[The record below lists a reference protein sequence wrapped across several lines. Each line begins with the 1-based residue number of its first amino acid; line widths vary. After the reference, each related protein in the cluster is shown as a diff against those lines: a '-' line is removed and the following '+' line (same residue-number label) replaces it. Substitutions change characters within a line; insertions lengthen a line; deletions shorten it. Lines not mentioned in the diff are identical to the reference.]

1 MNVLIVG
8 MMTGNLGKDRK
19 KFDKYKAYL
28 DQYDEINSINLVE
41 LLIDYNSKNVFKPP
55 EISAINEGGW
65 KWWYELSACISSLG
79 FCEAIYLMPNW
90 ENCIFSII
98 MCLVAKQFGLKLLSH
113 NTNGDLV
120 CHNFKFSI
128 SSPAAGIKDFDNKS
142 DNPAPAAPA
151 TQNSAQAIETSDAS
165 EQSDDEI
172 RDWFRKQFPG

>member
-1 MNVLIVG
+1 
-8 MMTGNLGKDRK
+8 
-19 KFDKYKAYL
+19 
-28 DQYDEINSINLVE
+28 
-41 LLIDYNSKNVFKPP
+41 
-55 EISAINEGGW
+55 
-65 KWWYELSACISSLG
+65 
-79 FCEAIYLMPNW
+79 
-90 ENCIFSII
+90 